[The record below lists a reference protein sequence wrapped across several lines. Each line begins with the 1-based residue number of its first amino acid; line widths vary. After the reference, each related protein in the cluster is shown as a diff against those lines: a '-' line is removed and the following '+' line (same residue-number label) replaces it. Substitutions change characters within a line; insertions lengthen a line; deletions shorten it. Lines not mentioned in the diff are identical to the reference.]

1 MLEISDDYDDYWF
14 FRKYYDPNLPPITR
28 LQVLDFHTYLPE
40 MNLTKVDRT
49 SMSCSLEVRV
59 PLLSKAMIE
68 AAFELPE
75 SVRIHDGVLKS
86 VLKDVAYRELPTR
99 AVGLPFPDS
108 VLDYPKRGFGIGRIS
123 KNSIFYRNR
132 TESNNQSVYR
142 TIYQKT
148 LDLPELSF

>member
-1 MLEISDDYDDYWF
+1 MRGVRRGLTNKVRKLVLGQSLSDPVERYLFCFSSEVREDRRYLRDVLEISDDYDDYWF

-75 SVRIHDGVLKS
+75 SMTV
-86 VLKDVAYRELPTR
+86 
-99 AVGLPFPDS
+99 F
-108 VLDYPKRGFGIGRIS
+108 
-123 KNSIFYRNR
+123 
-132 TESNNQSVYR
+132 
-142 TIYQKT
+142 
-148 LDLPELSF
+148 